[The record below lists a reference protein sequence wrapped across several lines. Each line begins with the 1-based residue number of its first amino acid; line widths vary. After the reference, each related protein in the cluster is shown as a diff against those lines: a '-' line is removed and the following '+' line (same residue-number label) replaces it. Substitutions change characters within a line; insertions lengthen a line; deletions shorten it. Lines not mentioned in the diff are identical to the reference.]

1 MVPVALG
8 RVLGAMLPNASA
20 HWFAG
25 EGHFLVFDHAEE
37 IYRRLR
43 A

>member
-1 MVPVALG
+1 
-8 RVLGAMLPNASA
+8 MLPDASA

-37 IYRRLR
+37 IYAKLR
-43 A
+43 P